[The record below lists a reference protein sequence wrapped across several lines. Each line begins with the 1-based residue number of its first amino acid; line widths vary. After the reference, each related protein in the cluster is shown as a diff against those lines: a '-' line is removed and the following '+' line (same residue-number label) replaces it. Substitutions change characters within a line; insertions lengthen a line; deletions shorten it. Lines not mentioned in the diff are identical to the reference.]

1 MARIRM
7 VSVSIDRMKL
17 WSKISGELLVAAL
30 FFILLSPVL
39 GVHVHN
45 NGIVHSHSQST
56 SHNHSD
62 KTIPQNEIPS
72 LPLNLVFNKGLP
84 LEVAHSLLIFVL
96 ALAVFSSWTIAQPL
110 IVRSVSVGS
119 IRDGTFYLP
128 SPPRRIAG
136 QRAPPISLT

>member
-1 MARIRM
+1 MARICM
-7 VSVSIDRMKL
+7 VSVSIGRMRL

-30 FFILLSPVL
+30 FFVLLSPLL
-39 GVHVHN
+39 GVHVHD
-45 NGIVHSHSQST
+45 NGIVHSHSRST

-72 LPLNLVFNKGLP
+72 LPLKLVFNKSLP
-84 LEVAHSLLIFVL
+84 LEVAHSLLFFVL
-96 ALAVFSSWTIAQPL
+96 FLAMFSSHAIAQPAV
-110 IVRSVSVGS
+110 VRSVSVRS
-119 IRDGTFYLP
+119 IRDGTLFLP